1 MKNGRRFPARA
12 TALPALLAA
21 VSVLL
26 TAGCATTK
34 DVERAVA
41 EAQAKADRKIESV
54 ETQVEQLQQA
64 QKATDGKVSEQGLKI
79 EQLSQSAKEA
89 LARAQE
95 AGVLAKGKVVFQE
108 TFTEDRIRFATN
120 KWDLSKDAKGAL
132 DQFAAKVKEL
142 NRPVWVE
149 IQGHTD
155 STGTAE
161 RNDLLGQMRAE
172 SVKRYLVREGKLPQP
187 RLSTISYGDTLPA
200 DSNKTAKGRA
210 ANRRVVIVVLE

>member
-1 MKNGRRFPARA
+1 MKNGRRFPAVVT
-12 TALPALLAA
+12 TALALVAA
-21 VSVLL
+21 TSVLL
-26 TAGCATTK
+26 TAGCATTADIQK
-34 DVERAVA
+34 AVA
-41 EAQAKADRKIESV
+41 EAQAKSDRKIESV

-64 QKATDGKVSEQGLKI
+64 QKATDGKVADQGVKI
-79 EQLSQSAKEA
+79 EQLSQSSKEA

-95 AGVLAKGKVVFQE
+95 AGVLAKGKVIFQE
-108 TFTEDRIRFATN
+108 TFTEDRIRFATS
-120 KWDLSKDAKGAL
+120 KWDLTPDAKGAL
-132 DQFAAKVKEL
+132 DQFAAKVKGL

-155 STGTAE
+155 STGTAD

-172 SVKRYLVREGKLPQP
+172 AVKRYLVRDGKLPQP
-187 RLSTISYGDTLPA
+187 RLSTISYGDTMPA